1 MVVPP
6 AAARGRAEG
15 GTPVLAGAPLAPSGT
30 ALRERGLSR
39 ARSPRPLPRWWCPL
53 RRLAGEWE
61 LRELRELDS
70 DELERSERELEE
82 GDREGDD
89 RE

>member
-1 MVVPP
+1 MDRRYWRVRRLVEDRGGPP
-6 AAARGRAEG
+6 LRERDR
-15 GTPVLAGAPLAPSGT
+15 LS
-30 ALRERGLSR
+30 LRERGLSR

>member
-1 MVVPP
+1 MERRYWRVRPGRRLVEDCEGPP
-6 AAARGRAEG
+6 LRERDR
-15 GTPVLAGAPLAPSGT
+15 LS
-30 ALRERGLSR
+30 LRERGLSR
-39 ARSPRPLPRWWCPL
+39 ALSPRPLPRWWCPL

-61 LRELRELDS
+61 LRELDS
-70 DELERSERELEE
+70 DELEQSERELEE